1 MRRTSMWAGAAAIV
15 AMALTAC
22 QPADQPTAE
31 LDTAFSVPVEYYTL
45 DNGLRVVLSP
55 DNTAPIVTVAVYYN
69 VGLRLEPRDRTGFAH
84 LFEHM
89 MFQGSENLGKMEFIQ
104 LIQRNGRPL
113 GARRRGATPAPGRS
127 RPRAAHAIDGRAW

>member
-1 MRRTSMWAGAAAIV
+1 
-15 AMALTAC
+15 MALTAC

-31 LDTAFSVPVEYYTL
+31 LDTSFSVPVEYYTL

-84 LFEHM
+84 LFEHLL
-89 MFQGSENLGKMEFIQ
+89 FQGSQHVAESEHFKYIQ
-104 LIQRNGRPL
+104 NANRRCD
-113 GARRRGATPAPGRS
+113 ARADRS
-127 RPRAAHAIDGRAW
+127 RPRSSSRP